1 MLLQEPEPHC
11 GLLLGAEVWA
21 VPEAVQGGGPGPG
34 GHPAE
39 DDGRRQVAEQMPH
52 DVHGVLVDNRV
63 VLKPTKGADGKPQ
76 PGSRR

>member
-1 MLLQEPEPHC
+1 MLLQEPEPHR

-39 DDGRRQVAEQMPH
+39 DDSRRQVAEQIPH
-52 DVHGVLVDNRV
+52 NVHGVLVGNGV
-63 VLKPTKGADGKPQ
+63 VLKPTKGADGKP
-76 PGSRR
+76 